1 MSEKEFQLEIVTPD
15 GEVFSGSVN
24 SVVLPG
30 VEGEME
36 ILANHAAMLA
46 MLQPGLSRYAAGND
60 TVELVTGSGFVQ
72 VADNKVS
79 VLVELA
85 EGKGEKPKE
94 FKLLDN
100 ASPEAVR
107 EARLIENARQR
118 LMEKS

>member
-30 VEGEME
+30 VEGEIE
-36 ILANHAAMLA
+36 ILSNHAAMLA
-46 MLQPGLSRYAAGND
+46 MLQPGLSRYTAGND
-60 TVELVTGSGFVQ
+60 AVKLVTGSGFVQ

-94 FKLLDN
+94 IKLPDD
-100 ASPEAVR
+100 ASPEVVR
-107 EARLIENARQR
+107 EARLIEKARQR
-118 LMEKS
+118 LAE